1 MALGVKVTLPGR
13 ACGAHFSLLLEAIA
27 FPPDTSASQAPS
39 SAAIL
44 GIPWDHTTW
53 SSPLS
58 PVTLFTSP
66 SLHRPLFA
74 DFLRS
79 VLHTA
84 PAVKGTRGARTWL
97 LQPHGATPRT
107 QLAT

>member
-13 ACGAHFSLLLEAIA
+13 ACSTHFSLPLEAIA

-44 GIPWDHTTW
+44 GIPQDHPTR

-58 PVTLFTSP
+58 PVTLFTSL

-79 VLHTA
+79 ALPTA
-84 PAVKGTRGARTWL
+84 PAIKGTRGARTWL
-97 LQPHGATPRT
+97 LQPHGAAPQT

>member
-1 MALGVKVTLPGR
+1 MPTSLYLLRPLPSPQTPQLAR
-13 ACGAHFSLLLEAIA
+13 HPLLL
-27 FPPDTSASQAPS
+27 PPSWGSPGTTPPGAVPS
-39 SAAIL
+39 L
-44 GIPWDHTTW
+44 P
-53 SSPLS
+53 
-58 PVTLFTSP
+58 SP

-79 VLHTA
+79 VLPAA

-97 LQPHGATPRT
+97 LQSHGAAPQT